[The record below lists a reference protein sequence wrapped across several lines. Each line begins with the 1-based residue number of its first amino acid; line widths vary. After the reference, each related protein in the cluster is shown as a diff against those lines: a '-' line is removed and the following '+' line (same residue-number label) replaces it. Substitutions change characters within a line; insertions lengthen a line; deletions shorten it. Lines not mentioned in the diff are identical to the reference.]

1 MKIVKSMIGKL
12 LQRLRPVR
20 DEEEVGQASGNKKP
34 IAMLHE
40 RVNALERK
48 MNVQPNALFVEMDQL
63 LHAEIK
69 SRERLERKLTKTSR
83 KMDHLSAE
91 FNVLHTQ
98 LNISTVDLDLERR
111 KNAELRKR
119 LQNHPIRGEKKP
131 RKNND

>member
-1 MKIVKSMIGKL
+1 MKIVKSMIGKF
-12 LQRLRPVR
+12 LQRLRPAR
-20 DEEEVGQASGNKKP
+20 DEDELGQASENKKP
-34 IAMLHE
+34 IAILDE

-48 MNVQPNALFVEMDQL
+48 MNVQPNVLYVEMDQL

-83 KMDHLSAE
+83 RMDHLSAE
-91 FNVLHTQ
+91 FNVLHSQ